1 MAVVLPVT
9 SFFLGLHTLYF
20 AIISFR
26 VAIYR
31 GNNMQNNKNYEQSA
45 EFKFRNA
52 AQTNFGQYL
61 PVIFLLLGLLEANA
75 VLSERYLLVAA
86 IVITALRIMHTL
98 QLAFPRQLPIGFR
111 MLGFMGTAAFFVVC
125 SVLCILVGLQ
135 EFGIIDRNL
144 LGNNRSWLGFADDK
158 YAQASDNVKSG
169 WNTIKDKAQDL

>member
-1 MAVVLPVT
+1 MIA
-9 SFFLGLHTLYF
+9 
-20 AIISFR
+20 
-26 VAIYR
+26 
-31 GNNMQNNKNYEQSA
+31 Q
-45 EFKFRNA
+45 

-135 EFGIIDRNL
+135 VCPPPVLSLHCRDLACWGKRASQPVHAGQMWPQSYERL
-144 LGNNRSWLGFADDK
+144 LAG
-158 YAQASDNVKSG
+158 VKVTVNEVSCG
-169 WNTIKDKAQDL
+169 AVL